1 AETRRT
7 LTALALHGLRV
18 DGLVANRVVPGP
30 PPSLR
35 GPAARWLRLRH
46 DEQQAVLAELA
57 GLDLPLRT
65 AAHAAAEPTGVP
77 ALLDVAASLYGTDD
91 PAAAGA
97 AAPPLAAS
105 MRALWM
111 ALVGQGA
118 ALQTAYALDAVL
130 EEAIF
135 TLGPLLAGLV
145 AAINPTAGLLVAAG
159 LGLAGTAAF
168 AASPTAG
175 AWSGRAARQVGWAG
189 AMTGP
194 GMPVLVA
201 SVAAV
206 AVAIGAWELGLVAA
220 ARRGGTPAMGGVL
233 VALMALGS
241 ALGGLW
247 YGAHRWR
254 RPASQRFLILLGL
267 AVLVCAP
274 MAITPSLLALAVV
287 VIAVGAVIAPVTSTA
302 NVLAAELAPAGTL
315 TEAAT
320 WVSTATNVMVAAGV
334 ALAGALADR
343 VGVSWTLAVAA
354 AWVAVGL
361 LVAVAGR
368 GRLAHPVAV
377 AGPAHALTPATAI
390 PHSSALRHDPG
401 ALQLRDAPS
410 CPRIL
415 DRPQTAV
422 TCWCRAHQQAGAPPS
437 SGCRAGGTS
446 WIVRVPAGH
455 QPVPRRGVDDPGGA
469 EPVRLPSG

>member
-1 AETRRT
+1 MRSYLAVLRVRHARPLLVAALVGRLSFAMGTVALVLFVQHATGSFAVAGVVSAAAFLANGLLAPVRGRLVDRYGLRRT
-7 LTALALHGLRV
+7 LPSLAVGYAAALV
-18 DGLVANRVVPGP
+18 GLVVAGSADPANT
-30 PPSLR
+30 L
-35 GPAARWLRLRH
+35 AA
-46 DEQQAVLAELA
+46 A
-57 GLDLPLRT
+57 GL
-65 AAHAAAEPTGVP
+65 A
-77 ALLDVAASLYGTDD
+77 
-91 PAAAGA
+91 AAAGA

-118 ALQTAYALDAVL
+118 ALQTAYALDTVL

-206 AVAIGAWELGLVAA
+206 AVAIGVWELGLVAA
-220 ARRGGTPAMGGVL
+220 ARSGGTPAMGGVL

-241 ALGGLW
+241 AVGGLW

-334 ALAGALADR
+334 ALAGVLADR
-343 VGVSWTLAVAA
+343 VGVSWTLAAAA

-377 AGPAHALTPATAI
+377 AGPAHALTGDG
-390 PHSSALRHDPG
+390 DPP
-401 ALQLRDAPS
+401 QQ
-410 CPRIL
+410 CP
-415 DRPQTAV
+415 
-422 TCWCRAHQQAGAPPS
+422 PP
-437 SGCRAGGTS
+437 
-446 WIVRVPAGH
+446 
-455 QPVPRRGVDDPGGA
+455 
-469 EPVRLPSG
+469 

>member
-1 AETRRT
+1 MRSYLAVLRVRHARPLLVAALVGRLSFAMGTVALVLFVQHATGSFAVAGVVSAAAFLANGLLAPVRGRLVDRYGLRRT
-7 LTALALHGLRV
+7 LPSLAVGYAAALV
-18 DGLVANRVVPGP
+18 GLVVAVSADPANT
-30 PPSLR
+30 L
-35 GPAARWLRLRH
+35 AA
-46 DEQQAVLAELA
+46 A
-57 GLDLPLRT
+57 GL
-65 AAHAAAEPTGVP
+65 A
-77 ALLDVAASLYGTDD
+77 
-91 PAAAGA
+91 AAAGA

-118 ALQTAYALDAVL
+118 ALQTAYALDTVL

-206 AVAIGAWELGLVAA
+206 AVAIGVWELGLVAA
-220 ARRGGTPAMGGVL
+220 ARSGGTPAMGGVL

-241 ALGGLW
+241 AVGGLW

-287 VIAVGAVIAPVTSTA
+287 VIAVGAVIAPVTTPTLGSR
-302 NVLAAELAPAGTL
+302 VSPSML

-334 ALAGALADR
+334 ALAGVLADR
-343 VGVSWTLAVAA
+343 VGVSWTLAAAA

-377 AGPAHALTPATAI
+377 AGPAHALTGDG
-390 PHSSALRHDPG
+390 DPP
-401 ALQLRDAPS
+401 QQ
-410 CPRIL
+410 CP
-415 DRPQTAV
+415 
-422 TCWCRAHQQAGAPPS
+422 PP
-437 SGCRAGGTS
+437 
-446 WIVRVPAGH
+446 
-455 QPVPRRGVDDPGGA
+455 
-469 EPVRLPSG
+469 